1 MAENKV
7 RFLRGSAAEYA
18 DAIKDEDTFYYT
30 TNDGKLYIGNK
41 EIAGDYNTTIDTI
54 ITSTSTNS
62 NAAGSKAV
70 YDFVTAA
77 IANLATF
84 STEIV
89 ETLPTAGESNILYL
103 VAKTTAE
110 SGNIYDEYLYIN
122 NAWESIGTTA
132 IDLSGYVQS
141 NEMHALTNTEIAAII
156 TAAKV

>member
-1 MAENKV
+1 MAKNKV
-7 RFLRGSAAEYA
+7 RFLRGTAAEYA
-18 DAIKDEDTFYYT
+18 NAVKDEDTFYYT

-41 EIAGDYNTTIDTI
+41 EIAGGDSITIDTT
-54 ITSTSTNS
+54 ITSISTNA

-77 IANLATF
+77 IANLKTF

-89 ETLPTAGESNILYL
+89 ETLPTTGESNILYL

-110 SGNIYDEYLYIN
+110 SGNVYDEYLYIN
-122 NAWESIGTTA
+122 GAFELIGTTA
-132 IDLSGYVQS
+132 IDLSGYAQS

-156 TAAKV
+156 TAAKA